1 MWGNSMKQKESEPE
15 GKIID
20 EYFTELKQSIDNIDR
35 SSILQAIH
43 MLIRTY
49 VRKRRIYVIGNGG
62 SASTA
67 SHMACDLSKGTLRYD
82 VRNGGRMKVS
92 SLVDAT
98 AYTTA
103 IANDMSYEHIFSEQL
118 RGVLEQGDTV
128 VALSVSGNS
137 PNIIEA
143 VALAKQMKIQ
153 TIGLLGFRTG
163 GKLAKMVDCAIIVDS
178 DDYGRCED
186 VHLMVNHIFT
196 DWIARN
202 KKEIDKQ

>member
-1 MWGNSMKQKESEPE
+1 MKQTKSEPE
-15 GKIID
+15 EKIID
-20 EYFTELKQSIDNIDR
+20 EYFTELKQSMDRIDR
-35 SSILQAIH
+35 SIILRAIH

-49 VRKRRIYVIGNGG
+49 QKKHYIYIIGNGG

-67 SHMACDLSKGTLRYD
+67 SHMACDLSKGILRYD
-82 VRNGGRMKVS
+82 VRGGGRMKVS
-92 SLVDAT
+92 SLADAT

-103 IANDMSYEHIFSEQL
+103 IANDLSYEHIFSEQL
-118 RGVLEQGDTV
+118 RGVLEQGDTL

-137 PNIIEA
+137 PNIIAA
-143 VALAKQMKIQ
+143 VTLAKQMKAQ

-186 VHLMVNHIFT
+186 VHLMLNHVFT
-196 DWIARN
+196 DWIARH
-202 KKEIDKQ
+202 KQEIDKR